1 MASRYFLPMNPVQD
15 SLSLDIVEDSP
26 IPTMVTWAEALDFE
40 VEGAWQQV
48 FGSKI
53 HDYMSGKIKKPIR
66 VLSLFSG
73 VGGLDIG
80 FHQAGFTV
88 VEMVEIEKQ
97 FSETLKMN
105 SEPGRLFNG
114 SNPVNIDICEYD
126 PDHLGK
132 IDFIIGGPPCQ
143 TFSSAGRRAHGV
155 LGTDDQRGVL
165 FREYVRLLE
174 KLKPEGFLFEN
185 VYGIEGAQGGEPW
198 REIVQSFSEI
208 GYKLEYRVLDAA
220 DYGAPQHR
228 ERLIIVGTRTKDF
241 SFPKPTH
248 GPDSIG
254 KFPHESARKALQ
266 GLTDPKESNNSEGL
280 GGRYGHLLPEIP
292 PGLNYS
298 YYTEKMGHPS
308 PIFAWRSKFS
318 DFLYKADPSTPVRTI
333 KAQGGKYTGPFH
345 WNSRPFTVAEL
356 KRLQSIPDNFEIT
369 GSVQRSVQQIGNSVP
384 PQFARVLALAVM
396 NQVFGIQLPASLPLL
411 RTGEELT
418 FRKRKREKTV
428 TYQTAA
434 NGSKKSVIK
443 KLHQEVVIDGK
454 AKKFDLSNG
463 FELTQ
468 HPEGKFEIKGSIVRN
483 RLVIKVTEIEAK
495 KVSNVG
501 KVEISAIR
509 PWEFEFEKIRFEFE
523 GQSDALISICWK
535 ALELYLSERNLKNDL
550 VQLGGYYQYESNLK
564 IVFAFDSK
572 IKRKSVWT
580 LLSRAIDE
588 GIIGKSLKY
597 ADATEI
603 LEIDSN
609 ELVKF
614 MSDLRELGFE
624 IRNRNTNSQIPA
636 NTLLIPYAFPTL
648 NSRSVQLHKSVS

>member
-1 MASRYFLPMNPVQD
+1 MNPIQD
-15 SLSLDIVEDSP
+15 TLSLDLLEDSA
-26 IPTMVTWAEALDFE
+26 IPTMEIWADVLGFE

-53 HDYMSGKIKKPIR
+53 HEYFLDTITKPIR

-97 FSETLKMN
+97 FSETLTIN
-105 SEPGRLFNG
+105 SESGRLFEG
-114 SNPVNIDICEYD
+114 SKPVNIDICEYD
-126 PDHLGK
+126 PNHLGE
-132 IDFIIGGPPCQ
+132 INFIIGGPPCQ

-174 KLKPEGFLFEN
+174 KLRPEGFLFEN

-220 DYGAPQHR
+220 DYGVPQHR
-228 ERLIIVGTRTKDF
+228 ERLIIVGTRTKTF
-241 SFPKPTH
+241 KFPKPTH
-248 GPDSIG
+248 GPDSFG
-254 KFPHESARKALQ
+254 YFPHESASKALK
-266 GLTDPKESNNSEGL
+266 GLTDVKELNNIEGI

-318 DFLYKADPSTPVRTI
+318 DFLYKADPTTPVRTI

-356 KRLQSIPDNFEIT
+356 KRLQTIPDDFEVT

-384 PQFARVLALAVM
+384 PQFARVLGIAVM
-396 NQVFGIQLPASLPLL
+396 NQVFGIPLPAPLPLL
-411 RTGEELT
+411 KTGEELT
-418 FRKRKREKTV
+418 FRKRKREKTMA
-428 TYQTAA
+428 YKAA
-434 NGSKKSVIK
+434 ASGSKKSIIK
-443 KLHQEVVIDGK
+443 NSYQEIVIDSN
-454 AKKFDLSNG
+454 AKRFDFSEG
-463 FELTQ
+463 FELSQT
-468 HPEGKFEIKGSIVRN
+468 PKGKFAISGAVSRN
-483 RLVIKVTEIEAK
+483 RLIIKVIEVKANK
-495 KVSNVG
+495 QSQVG
-501 KVEISAIR
+501 ALEISPIR
-509 PWEFEFEKIRFEFE
+509 PWEFEFEEIRFEFQ
-523 GQSDALISICWK
+523 GQTDSLISVCWK

-550 VQLGGYYQYESNLK
+550 VQLGGYYQYESNLR
-564 IVFAFDSK
+564 IRINFESK
-572 IKRKSVWT
+572 VSQKFVWN
-580 LLSRAIDE
+580 LLARSINE
-588 GIIGKSLKY
+588 GIIGKSMKY
-597 ADATEI
+597 DDVSEI
-603 LEIDSN
+603 LEISAK
-609 ELVKF
+609 ELAGF
-614 MSDLRELGFE
+614 MSDLRDLGFE

-636 NTLLIPYAFPTL
+636 DTILIPYAFPTL

>member
-1 MASRYFLPMNPVQD
+1 MNPLQEALV
-15 SLSLDIVEDSP
+15 LDLVEDSA
-26 IPTMVTWAEALDFE
+26 IPTMEIWADTLGFE
-40 VEGAWQQV
+40 VDGAWQQV
-48 FGSKI
+48 FGSKV
-53 HDYMSGKIKKPIR
+53 HEYMVGTIKKPIR

-80 FHQAGFTV
+80 FHQAGFTI

-97 FSETLKMN
+97 FSETLKAN
-105 SEPGRLFNG
+105 SESGCMFYG
-114 SNPVNIDICEYD
+114 SNSVNIDICEYD
-126 PDHLGK
+126 PSHLGK

-155 LGTDDQRGVL
+155 LGIDDQRGVL

-220 DYGAPQHR
+220 DYGVPQHR
-228 ERLIIVGTRTKDF
+228 ERLIIVGTRTVTF
-241 SFPKPTH
+241 NFPKPTH

-254 KFPHESARKALQ
+254 NFPHESAYKALK
-266 GLTDPKESNNSEGL
+266 GLMDLKESNNIEGI

-318 DFLYKADPSTPVRTI
+318 DFLYKADPTTPVRTI

-356 KRLQSIPDNFEIT
+356 KRLQTIPDNFEIT

-384 PQFARVLALAVM
+384 PQFARVLGIAVM
-396 NQVFGIQLPASLPLL
+396 NQVFKIPLPAPLPLL
-411 RTGEELT
+411 KTGEELT
-418 FRKRKREKTV
+418 FRKRKREKTM
-428 TYQTAA
+428 TYQLAA
-434 NGSKKSVIK
+434 SGGKKSPIK
-443 KLHQEVVIDGK
+443 KLPQEVGIDNK
-454 AKKFDLSNG
+454 VRKFDFSEG

-468 HPEGKFEIKGSIVRN
+468 DPNGKFAIKGTVSRN
-483 RLVIKVTEIEAK
+483 RLTIKVTEVNAK
-495 KVSNVG
+495 KLSKVG
-501 KVEISAIR
+501 KLEISPKR
-509 PWEFEFEKIRFEFE
+509 LWEFDFEKIQFDFE
-523 GQSDALISICWK
+523 GQSDSVISICWK
-535 ALELYLSERNLKNDL
+535 ALELYLCERNLKNDL
-550 VQLGGYYQYESNLK
+550 VQLGGYYQYESNLR
-564 IVFAFDSK
+564 IEITFESK
-572 IKRKSVWT
+572 VTQKSVWN
-580 LLSRAIDE
+580 LLARAIKE
-588 GIIGKSLKY
+588 GLIGKSIEY
-597 ADATEI
+597 DDAAEI
-603 LEIDSN
+603 LKIDLKD
-609 ELVKF
+609 LVDF
-614 MSDLRELGFE
+614 MRDLRDLGFE
-624 IRNRNTNSQIPA
+624 IRNKNTNSQIPT

>member
-1 MASRYFLPMNPVQD
+1 MNPVQD
-15 SLSLDIVEDSP
+15 SLSLDIVEDST
-26 IPTMVTWAEALDFE
+26 IPTMLTWAEALDFE

-53 HDYMSGKIKKPIR
+53 HDYMSGKINKPIR

-80 FHQAGFTV
+80 FHQAGFTI

-97 FSETLKMN
+97 FSETLRKN
-105 SEPGRLFNG
+105 SEPGHLFEG
-114 SNPVNIDICEYD
+114 ANPVNIDICEYD

-228 ERLIIVGTRTKDF
+228 ERLIIVGTRTKKF

-396 NQVFGIQLPASLPLL
+396 NQVFGIELPASLPLL

-434 NGSKKSVIK
+434 NESKKSVIK
-443 KLHQEVVIDGK
+443 KIHQEFVIDGK
-454 AKKFDLSNG
+454 IKKFDLSNG
-463 FELTQ
+463 FELNQ
-468 HPEGKFEIKGSIVRN
+468 HPAGKFEIKGSSVRN
-483 RLVIKVTEIEAK
+483 RLVIKVTEVAAK
-495 KVSNVG
+495 NVSNMG
-501 KVEISAIR
+501 KVEITAIR
-509 PWEFEFEKIRFEFE
+509 PWEFEFEKIRFEYK

-535 ALELYLSERNLKNDL
+535 ALELYLSERNFKNDL
-550 VQLGGYYQYESNLK
+550 VQLSGYYQYESNLK
-564 IVFAFDSK
+564 IKFEFDSK
-572 IKRKSVWT
+572 INRKSVWA

-597 ADATEI
+597 EDVSEI

-614 MSDLRELGFE
+614 MSDLRQLGFE
-624 IRNRNTNSQIPA
+624 VRNSNTNSQIPA
-636 NTLLIPYAFPTL
+636 NILLIPYGFPTL

>member
-1 MASRYFLPMNPVQD
+1 MNPVQA
-15 SLSLDIVEDSP
+15 SLSLDLVEELAT
-26 IPTMVTWAEALDFE
+26 PTMNTWAKALGFE
-40 VEGAWQQV
+40 IDGAWQQV

-53 HDYMSGKIKKPIR
+53 HEYMSKQIKKPVR

-80 FHQAGFTV
+80 FHQAGFTI

-97 FSETLKMN
+97 FSETLKTN
-105 SEPGRLFNG
+105 SLPGGLFEG
-114 SNPVNIDICEYD
+114 STPVNIDICEYD
-126 PDHLGK
+126 PEHLGK

-228 ERLIIVGTRTKDF
+228 ERLIIVGTSTKTF
-241 SFPKPTH
+241 NFPKPTH

-254 KFPHESARKALQ
+254 TFPHENAKRAI
-266 GLTDPKESNNSEGL
+266 EGL
-280 GGRYGHLLPEIP
+280 SDARELNNTDGIGGRYGHLLPEIP

-318 DFLYKADPSTPVRTI
+318 DFLYKADPTTPVRTI

-356 KRLQSIPDNFEIT
+356 KRLQTIPDNFEIT
-369 GSVQRSVQQIGNSVP
+369 GSIQRSVQQIGNSVP
-384 PQFARVLALAVM
+384 PQFARILGLAVM
-396 NQVFGIQLPASLPLL
+396 SQVFGIALPAALPLL
-411 RTGEELT
+411 KTGEELT
-418 FRKRKREKTV
+418 FRKRKREKTI
-428 TYQTAA
+428 TYKTAA
-434 NGSKKSVIK
+434 SESKKSVIK
-443 KLHQEVVIDGK
+443 TLHKEVVIDAK
-454 AKKFDLSNG
+454 AKNFDFSDG
-463 FELTQ
+463 FELIEKS
-468 HPEGKFEIKGSIVRN
+468 EGQFAIKASIVRN
-483 RLVIKVTEIEAK
+483 SLVIKLNEVAAK
-495 KVSNVG
+495 KLSNVG

-509 PWEFEFEKIRFEFE
+509 PWEFEFGKIKFEFT
-523 GQSDALISICWK
+523 GQSQSLISVAWK

-550 VQLGGYYQYESNLK
+550 VQLGGYYQYESNLLISIQLETK
-564 IVFAFDSK
+564 EN
-572 IKRKSVWT
+572 RKSVWA
-580 LLSRAIDE
+580 LLSKSITE
-588 GIIGKSLKY
+588 GLIGKSVKY
-597 ADATEI
+597 ADASDVLGIE
-603 LEIDSN
+603 LS
-609 ELVKF
+609 ELVEF
-614 MSDLRELGFE
+614 MGQLRELGFE

>member
-1 MASRYFLPMNPVQD
+1 MNHIQAA
-15 SLSLDIVEDSP
+15 LTLDLTEEAAV
-26 IPTMVTWAEALDFE
+26 PTMETWAEALGFE
-40 VEGAWQQV
+40 IDGAWQQD
-48 FGSKI
+48 FGSKA
-53 HDYMSGKIKKPIR
+53 HEYMSEKIKKPIR

-80 FHQAGFTV
+80 FHQAGFTI

-97 FSETLKMN
+97 FSETLITN
-105 SEPGRLFNG
+105 AQTGRLFEG
-114 SNPVNIDICEYD
+114 STPVNIDICEYD

-228 ERLIIVGTRTKDF
+228 ERLIIVGTRTKSF
-241 SFPKPTH
+241 KFPKPTH

-254 KFPHESARKALQ
+254 GFAHENAERALM
-266 GLTDPKESNNSEGL
+266 GLSDAKEKNNAEGI

-318 DFLYKADPSTPVRTI
+318 DFLYKADPTTPVRTI

-369 GSVQRSVQQIGNSVP
+369 GSIQRSVQQIGNSVP
-384 PQFARVLALAVM
+384 PQFARILGLAVM
-396 NQVFGIQLPASLPLL
+396 NQVFGIELPAALPLL

-428 TYQTAA
+428 TYQAA
-434 NGSKKSVIK
+434 ASVSKKSVIK
-443 KLHQEVVIDGK
+443 SMLKEAVIDSK
-454 AKKFDLSNG
+454 IKKFNFSEG
-463 FELTQ
+463 FELV
-468 HPEGKFEIKGSIVRN
+468 EDSKGKFNIKGTITQK
-483 RLVIKVTEIEAK
+483 RLVIKVTEIDAK
-495 KVSNVG
+495 KLSNVG
-501 KVEISAIR
+501 NVEITAIR
-509 PWEFEFEKIRFEFE
+509 PWEFDFEKIRFEFSGE
-523 GQSDALISICWK
+523 SDELISICWK
-535 ALELYLSERNLKNDL
+535 ALEIYLSERNLKNDL
-550 VQLGGYYQYESNLK
+550 VQLGGYYQYESNLR
-564 IVFAFDSK
+564 IVIAFESK
-572 IKRKSVWT
+572 ASQKSVWK
-580 LLSRAIDE
+580 LLARAMDE
-588 GIIGKSLKY
+588 GIIGKSVKY
-597 ADATEI
+597 VDAAEVLGVSTQ
-603 LEIDSN
+603 
-609 ELVKF
+609 ELIAF
-614 MSDLRELGFE
+614 MSSLRDLGFE
-624 IRNRNTNSQIPA
+624 IRNRNTNSQMPL
-636 NTLLIPYAFPTL
+636 NTVLIPYAFPTL